1 MESDRIRTERA
12 LSWVAVTIL
21 VAVVAVLALIG
32 PFGTP
37 PNRTPHAQA
46 TSRTTCA
53 DCRRPADAV
62 RRPAYRRNARVQDRV
77 VSLGVARPRDTRPLG
92 RTGISTRRVI
102 DDVPVTRSA
111 AGEYPDIVEPG
122 ESKYVYQPR
131 DYKFAEV
138 SSQEVQDMFAR
149 KAPLGIPPVE
159 WNGMIRELHDDLRA
173 SHVADADIRLKGSST
188 TFFSGNAATKGFP
201 QNVEEVKQ
209 RAIAYYTSKKNA
221 SADVAKKA
229 AEEGAAA
236 YTAAGFTTPPIPR
249 HSFFNSLGKLN
260 VDERS
265 DYDFQLVSDTVAQK
279 FQQYLSENENMRA
292 ACTSTKSETGELL
305 KGKCL
310 KHIPDLKPLADWAQD
325 WSVKVDH
332 EVAISVFPRTGKS
345 PDLRDTD
352 WIVVR

>member
-1 MESDRIRTERA
+1 MESGRIRTGRG

-21 VAVVAVLALIG
+21 VAIIALLALIG
-32 PFGTP
+32 PFGT

-53 DCRRPADAV
+53 DCRRPADVV
-62 RRPAYRRNARVQDRV
+62 RRPARHRKAQV
-77 VSLGVARPRDTRPLG
+77 VSLAVTRPRDTRPIG
-92 RTGISTRRVI
+92 RTAVSTRRVI
-102 DDVPVTRSA
+102 DDVPATSPA

-122 ESKYVYQPR
+122 EPRYVYQPR
-131 DYKFAEV
+131 DYTFAEV
-138 SSQEVQDMFAR
+138 SPQEVRDMLDR
-149 KAPLGIPPVE
+149 KAPLGITAFQ

-173 SHVADADIRLKGSST
+173 SNVADADIRLKGSST
-188 TFFSGNAATKGFP
+188 TFFSGNADTKGFP

-229 AEEGAAA
+229 ADEGAAA
-236 YTAAGFTTPPIPR
+236 YAAAGFTTPPIPR

-260 VDERS
+260 VEERS

-279 FQQYLSENENMRA
+279 FQEYLSQNEDRRA
-292 ACTSTKSETGELL
+292 ECTSTKSETGELL

-310 KHIPDLKPLADWAQD
+310 KNIPGLKPLADWAQD

-332 EVAISVFPRTGKS
+332 EVAISIFPKTGKS
-345 PDLRDTD
+345 PRLRDTD